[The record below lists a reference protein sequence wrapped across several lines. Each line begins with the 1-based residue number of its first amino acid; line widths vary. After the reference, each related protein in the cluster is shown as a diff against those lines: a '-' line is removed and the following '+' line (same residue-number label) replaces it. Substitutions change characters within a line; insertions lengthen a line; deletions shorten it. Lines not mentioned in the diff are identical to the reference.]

1 MLGKIPFVSISDRRL
16 GGIENSSLRY
26 LSATR
31 ALEFS
36 TSRIVSPSFSRSVR
50 RLFPAGSILCLQR
63 KVGESYQTHDC
74 VCGKKFNAARRYKI
88 RTRADPCQER
98 RTGRR
103 FRSTHCMLCCPRAV
117 DFQCLFGI
125 RNKPPFE
132 DQVFLVPRQD
142 LISLGWPKSE

>member
-63 KVGESYQTHDC
+63 KVGESYQTLGC
-74 VCGKKFNAARRYKI
+74 VLWKKVQCSAPLQNPNTRRPLSG
-88 RTRADPCQER
+88 TQDRA
-98 RTGRR
+98 
-103 FRSTHCMLCCPRAV
+103 
-117 DFQCLFGI
+117 
-125 RNKPPFE
+125 
-132 DQVFLVPRQD
+132 
-142 LISLGWPKSE
+142 